1 MFVANCVQQIHD
13 HTSNKQWH
21 FIENNNNPADDAS
34 CDLDSKMKNQIKR
47 WFNGPSF
54 LWDKKQCWLQ
64 KCEINKVPVED
75 LELKKLINVKCN
87 ADSRKFSIN

>member
-1 MFVANCVQQIHD
+1 
-13 HTSNKQWH
+13 
-21 FIENNNNPADDAS
+21 
-34 CDLDSKMKNQIKR
+34 MKNQIKR
-47 WFNGPSF
+47 WFNGLSF

-75 LELKKLINVKCN
+75 LELKKLINVKRN